1 MVAEDRLLTIDE
13 AAAVLKTTKDY
24 LYRHWKEFPFTV
36 RLSPRQL
43 RFSAKGIE
51 RYIEEMQHAGK
62 RVSAA
67 Q

>member
-1 MVAEDRLLTIDE
+1 MVTEDRLLTIDE
-13 AAAVLKTTKDY
+13 AAVVLKTTKDY